1 MSKTTFVL
9 LLGGMLLLRPCLA
22 ARGNLGIEG
31 GGVVLNLAAA
41 AARQQTTQNKYG
53 TVSTGS
59 SGAMFS
65 GTSLGTGKPTFWYAG
80 M

>member
-1 MSKTTFVL
+1 
-9 LLGGMLLLRPCLA
+9 MLLLWPCLA
-22 ARGNLGIEG
+22 ARGNLGVEG

-41 AARQQTTQNKYG
+41 AARQKTSQNKYG

-59 SGAMFS
+59 SGAMFR
-65 GTSLGTGKPTFWYAG
+65 GTRLGTGKPTCRYAA